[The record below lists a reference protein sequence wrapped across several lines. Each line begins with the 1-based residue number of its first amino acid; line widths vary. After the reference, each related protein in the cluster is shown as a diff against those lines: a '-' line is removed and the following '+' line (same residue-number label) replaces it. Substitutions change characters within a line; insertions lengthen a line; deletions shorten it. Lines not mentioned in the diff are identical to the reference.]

1 MKQFVVYILRTS
13 GDTLYTGQTNDLSKR
28 LEQHH
33 GGKVGAK
40 YLRMFTSHELVYWEE
55 VGGLSQAL
63 KREMEIKK
71 MTKRFKENLIKLADD
86 HHKTVP
92 GKGLSK
98 A

>member
-1 MKQFVVYILRTS
+1 
-13 GDTLYTGQTNDLSKR
+13 
-28 LEQHH
+28 
-33 GGKVGAK
+33 
-40 YLRMFTSHELVYWEE
+40 MFTSHELVYWEE